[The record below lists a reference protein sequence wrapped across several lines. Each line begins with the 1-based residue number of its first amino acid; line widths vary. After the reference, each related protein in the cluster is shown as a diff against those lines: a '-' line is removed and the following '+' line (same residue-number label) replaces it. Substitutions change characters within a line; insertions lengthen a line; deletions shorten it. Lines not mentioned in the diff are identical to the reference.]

1 MVFSDKGECD
11 GKENEKGGATV
22 QPFGFYAFVS
32 VGSVLERHRDMY
44 FQGLDKKRE
53 GRRKLSN

>member
-11 GKENEKGGATV
+11 GKENEKGGANV

-32 VGSVLERHRDMY
+32 VDSVLERHRY
-44 FQGLDKKRE
+44 VLPRVGQEERGQKKAV
-53 GRRKLSN
+53 